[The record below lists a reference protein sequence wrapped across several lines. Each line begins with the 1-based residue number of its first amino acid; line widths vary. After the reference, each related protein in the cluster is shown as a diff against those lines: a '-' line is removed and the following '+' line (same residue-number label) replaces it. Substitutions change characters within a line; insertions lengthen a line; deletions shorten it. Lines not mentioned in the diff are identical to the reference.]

1 MGVFRSSL
9 HDSATSRQ
17 SSGTSLSART
27 VFTPRRAGITVVS
40 AFACAGI
47 FAVVSAGAAPD
58 STDPQPAS
66 HTHSVQLKLDQKSS
80 TTTGDASGTN
90 TGSSPATSAAPNT
103 TLHYTATNG
112 SEPTSRV
119 TVNGKDVPVPQNGTT
134 DQTFNDDSGQTSVH
148 IQSNSSTDSSVTND
162 SSSSLNV
169 NISSNSTADSGDD
182 SNPSP

>member
-1 MGVFRSSL
+1 MGVFRSSSCV
-9 HDSATSRQ
+9 SATTRQ
-17 SSGTSLSART
+17 TSGASLSART

-90 TGSSPATSAAPNT
+90 AGSSPAGSAAPTT

-119 TVNGKDVPVPQNGTT
+119 TVNGKNVPVPQNATT

-169 NISSNSTADSGDD
+169 HISSDSSVTSSNDNS
-182 SNPSP
+182 P